1 MDKKIIGLVGLIA
14 SGKGEAKK
22 YLMKNYGAVE
32 FRFSSIL
39 RKALDVLGIE
49 QSRDNIIS
57 LSTWSRKNSGNDLL
71 AKTMAKN
78 IKENSNDLIIIDG
91 IRRMD
96 DIIYLKDLPSFKMLA
111 IEADPELRYERS
123 VKRNEN
129 PGDSEKS
136 YKQFLED
143 HKKETEIT
151 IPETMNKADFKI
163 VNENSLEDFYKELDK
178 IIENYDN

>member
-14 SGKGEAKK
+14 SGKGEAKN
-22 YLMKNYGAVE
+22 YLIKKYGAVE

-39 RKALDVLGIE
+39 REALDVLGIE
-49 QSRDNIIS
+49 QTRDNIIS
-57 LSTWSRKNSGNDLL
+57 LSTWSRENFGNDLL
-71 AKTMAKN
+71 AKAMAKHV
-78 IKENSNDLIIIDG
+78 KQSDNDLIVIDG

-96 DIIYLKDLPSFKMLA
+96 DILYLKDLEGFKMIA
-111 IEADPELRYERS
+111 IEANPKLRYERS

-136 YKQFLED
+136 YEQFLED